1 MSEYLTTTFEKFE
14 LRVHKQFHYARDD
27 LWVNVERGQAKV
39 GMSDYLQ
46 KTSGDVAFIELTK
59 AGSTAER
66 GKTLGTMESA
76 KATVELL
83 SPISGRI
90 EETNDALVSRPE
102 LVNSDPYGEGW
113 LVTISPSNLED
124 DLQALLSAD
133 DYYQLMLEKLKREHE
148 KLGSR

>member
-1 MSEYLTTTFEKFE
+1 
-14 LRVHKQFHYARDD
+14 VHKQFHYARDD